1 MWNTN
6 SYHWEEKPVD
16 AWANETLRAVISGF
30 THTMNDA
37 TLSITEIASLNGES
51 SVSIRKGK
59 KIISFDYNM
68 SLKWKIRLADTD
80 GNQVATMD
88 GKYELPEVS
97 NEDEWDEWEVRNE
110 YGEDENNLRSML
122 D

>member
-1 MWNTN
+1 
-6 SYHWEEKPVD
+6 
-16 AWANETLRAVISGF
+16 
-30 THTMNDA
+30 MNDA

-68 SLKWKIRLADTD
+68 SLKWKIKLADAD

-122 D
+122 DQMVRSFAPKALKQAIDKGFVQELKKK